1 MVVPQIE
8 VACSGATPAAVDNER
23 KYIGMVAVMI
33 IVKAEFA
40 TSYKIQLISCFDSL
54 VFSINP
60 LSGKRKAS
68 LHFMILCLAGRSVNT
83 YDKTAQFYIKM
94 NIGLKF
100 SGCTCYATAHT
111 LFLV

>member
-1 MVVPQIE
+1 MEVVVPQIE

-23 KYIGMVAVMI
+23 KYIGMVAVII

-60 LSGKRKAS
+60 LSGKRKVS
-68 LHFMILCLAGRSVNT
+68 LHLIILCLAGQGVNT
-83 YDKTAQFYIKM
+83 YDKTVEFFYFNRYCFKI
-94 NIGLKF
+94 
-100 SGCTCYATAHT
+100 SGYACHAPCIHC
-111 LFLV
+111 F